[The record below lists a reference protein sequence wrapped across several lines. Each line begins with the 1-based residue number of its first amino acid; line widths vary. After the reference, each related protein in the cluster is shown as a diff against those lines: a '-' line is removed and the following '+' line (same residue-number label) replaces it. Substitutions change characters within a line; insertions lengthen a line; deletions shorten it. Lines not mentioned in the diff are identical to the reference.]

1 MLITILIVVA
11 IVALVALLVL
21 GVQKAKAEKK
31 GIYADEAKCPY
42 HDIKD
47 EESVVGYETAAPASA
62 VIEKPKKK
70 AAKKAPAKAPAKK
83 TAPKKAN
90 SSQKKK

>member
-1 MLITILIVVA
+1 MVLTILIVAA
-11 IVALVALLVL
+11 IVGLVAFLVK

-31 GIYADEAKCPY
+31 GIYAESEKCPY
-42 HDIKD
+42 HNIKD
-47 EESVVGYETAAPASA
+47 DEIVGYETAAPAPA
-62 VIEKPKKK
+62 IMEKPKKK
-70 AAKKAPAKAPAKK
+70 AAKKAPAKAKK

>member
-1 MLITILIVVA
+1 MLLTILIVAAVG
-11 IVALVALLVL
+11 ALVAFIVV

-31 GIYADEAKCPY
+31 GIYAGSEKCPY
-42 HDIKD
+42 HNIKD
-47 EESVVGYETAAPASA
+47 DEVVGYETSAPSP
-62 VIEKPKKK
+62 IIEEKPKKK
-70 AAKKAPAKAPAKK
+70 AAKKAPAKK

>member
-1 MLITILIVVA
+1 MVLTILIVAA
-11 IVALVALLVL
+11 IVGLVAFLVK

-31 GIYADEAKCPY
+31 GIYAESEKCPY
-42 HDIKD
+42 HNIKD
-47 EESVVGYETAAPASA
+47 DEIVGYETAAPAAA
-62 VIEKPKKK
+62 VVEPKKK
-70 AAKKAPAKAPAKK
+70 PAAKKAPAKK

>member
-1 MLITILIVVA
+1 MLFTILFVIG
-11 IVALVALLVL
+11 IVALFALAVV

-47 EESVVGYETAAPASA
+47 EESIVGYETAAPAPVK
-62 VIEKPKKK
+62 VIKETKPKKK
-70 AAKKAPAKAPAKK
+70 AATKKAPVKK

>member
-1 MLITILIVVA
+1 MLLTILIVAAVG
-11 IVALVALLVL
+11 ALVAFIVV

-31 GIYADEAKCPY
+31 GIYAGSEKCPY
-42 HDIKD
+42 HNIKD
-47 EESVVGYETAAPASA
+47 DEIVGYETAAPSP
-62 VIEKPKKK
+62 VIEEKPKKK
-70 AAKKAPAKAPAKK
+70 AVAKKAPAKK

>member
-1 MLITILIVVA
+1 MVLTILIVAAIAGLVA
-11 IVALVALLVL
+11 FIVA

-31 GIYADEAKCPY
+31 GIYAETEKCPY
-42 HDIKD
+42 HNISDD
-47 EESVVGYETAAPASA
+47 EVVGYETSSPAPAVVEA
-62 VIEKPKKK
+62 KPKKK
-70 AAKKAPAKAPAKK
+70 VTAKAPAKAPAKK

>member
-1 MLITILIVVA
+1 MVITILIVAAV
-11 IVALVALLVL
+11 VGLVAFLVK

-31 GIYADEAKCPY
+31 GIYAEKCPY
-42 HDIKD
+42 PH
-47 EESVVGYETAAPASA
+47 EEVAVGYETTPPASSI
-62 VIEKPKKK
+62 VEVPKKK
-70 AAKKAPAKAPAKK
+70 PAKKAPAKK

>member
-1 MLITILIVVA
+1 MLLTILIVAAVG
-11 IVALVALLVL
+11 ALVAFIVV

-31 GIYADEAKCPY
+31 GIYDEKCPY
-42 HDIKD
+42 HNISD
-47 EESVVGYETAAPASA
+47 EESVVGYETAAPTPA
-62 VIEKPKKK
+62 IEEKKPKKK
-70 AAKKAPAKAPAKK
+70 AAKKAPVKK

>member
-1 MLITILIVVA
+1 MVLTILIVAA
-11 IVALVALLVL
+11 IVALVAFIVV

-31 GIYADEAKCPY
+31 GIYAETEKCPY
-42 HDIKD
+42 HNIKD
-47 EESVVGYETAAPASA
+47 DEVVGYETAAPTPFI
-62 VIEKPKKK
+62 VEEKPKKK
-70 AAKKAPAKAPAKK
+70 AAKKAPAKK

>member
-1 MLITILIVVA
+1 MLLTILFVIALAAGIFVIVN
-11 IVALVALLVL
+11 
-21 GVQKAKAEKK
+21 GVQKAKAEKR

-47 EESVVGYETAAPASA
+47 EESVVGYETAAPSPAI
-62 VIEKPKKK
+62 VEKPKKK
-70 AAKKAPAKAPAKK
+70 AAKKAPAKK
-83 TAPKKAN
+83 TATKKAN

>member
-1 MLITILIVVA
+1 MVLTILLVVA
-11 IVALVALLVL
+11 IVGLVAFLVR

-42 HDIKD
+42 HNIQDD
-47 EESVVGYETAAPASA
+47 EIVVGYETAPPASA
-62 VIEKPKKK
+62 VVTPKKKK
-70 AAKKAPAKAPAKK
+70 AAKKAPAKK

>member
-1 MLITILIVVA
+1 MLLTILIVAAVG
-11 IVALVALLVL
+11 ALVAFVVV

-31 GIYADEAKCPY
+31 GIYTGSEKCPY
-42 HDIKD
+42 HNIKD
-47 EESVVGYETAAPASA
+47 DEVVGYETAAPSP
-62 VIEKPKKK
+62 IIEEKPKKK
-70 AAKKAPAKAPAKK
+70 AAKKAPAKK

>member
-1 MLITILIVVA
+1 MLFTILIIVA
-11 IVALVALLVL
+11 VVALVAIVVM

-42 HDIKD
+42 HDVKD
-47 EESVVGYETAAPASA
+47 EESVVGYETAAPAPA
-62 VIEKPKKK
+62 VVEKPKKK
-70 AAKKAPAKAPAKK
+70 AAKKSPAKK